1 VFVLVHRVSS
11 SYLHPQWRLN
21 SSQLRADGLLA
32 SLSHGVEG
40 RAVLEPLDLAL
51 VECVRELDVEGLVAV
66 GGVDDEGNG
75 LADGELSSLD
85 VDLVV
90 RADLLVVGGLGEGQG
105 QHTLLLQVGLV
116 DTSEGAGDD
125 GKTAQVPG
133 LKGSVLTGRTLAV
146 VPVTDNDPPDAVLL
160 VITGNVR
167 DGTVLAGEVVLDLVG
182 LAVLL
187 VDGTDQHVVG
197 DVVQVA
203 TVLQPGT
210 SHRDVVSGGL
220 ALALDEDGQVG
231 SVLAV
236 PSVEGRQ
243 ELETVGRGGDGDL
256 DGLTVRRR
264 SLVGVVSWV
273 VAVGRETST
282 CGLLELE
289 LLAVGILQGVGLRNV
304 SDVLFLFLLLTTNQ
318 GVEVKCSSNGERDNE
333 IGGGDER
340 VGCRLLAKSFGRRIG
355 R

>member
-1 VFVLVHRVSS
+1 MR
-11 SYLHPQWRLN
+11 
-21 SSQLRADGLLA
+21 LLA
-32 SLSHGVEG
+32 RLGHSVEG

-51 VECVRELDVEGLVAV
+51 VEGVGELDVEGLVAI
-66 GGVDDEGNG
+66 GGVDNEGDG
-75 LADGELSSLD
+75 LADGKLSSLD

-90 RADLLVVGGLGEGQG
+90 GANLLVVGRIGEGQG
-105 QHTLLLQVGLV
+105 KHTLLLQVGLV

-133 LKGSVLTGRTLAV
+133 LEGSVLTGRALAV

-160 VITGNVR
+160 VVTGNVR

-197 DVVQVA
+197 DVVQVTA
-203 TVLQPGT
+203 VLQPGT
-210 SHRDVVSGGL
+210 SHGDVVSGGL
-220 ALALDEDGQVG
+220 TLALDENRQVG

-243 ELETVGRGGDGDL
+243 ELQTVGGGRDGDL
-256 DGLTVRRR
+256 DGLTVRGR

-273 VAVGRETST
+273 VAVGGKTGT
-282 CGLLELE
+282 GGLLELK
-289 LLAVGILQGVGLRNV
+289 LLAVGILQGVGL
-304 SDVLFLFLLLTTNQ
+304 
-318 GVEVKCSSNGERDNE
+318 
-333 IGGGDER
+333 
-340 VGCRLLAKSFGRRIG
+340 
-355 R
+355 